1 MQTETNS
8 LAMQTNL
15 YSESAKKHQ
24 KLHDTYLGL
33 QSHKNLNAIN
43 DKKNIYKISDGL
55 QYFFRWLW
63 AVLEVQYHVISDT

>member
-43 DKKNIYKISDGL
+43 DKKNIKFQTVYSTFVVGFEPYLRFSIM
-55 QYFFRWLW
+55 
-63 AVLEVQYHVISDT
+63 